1 MPLNVVSLPQSQ
13 CPAAHLVGICGS
25 GMKSLAALL
34 LDLGWSIS
42 GSDLN
47 PSESCLEW
55 LRTRG
60 IEARTGHASENVP
73 RGTELVIY
81 SAAVPAQ
88 NPERVAAR
96 AGVFPSGRTA
106 RCWVN

>member
-1 MPLNVVSLPQSQ
+1 
-13 CPAAHLVGICGS
+13 
-25 GMKSLAALL
+25 MKSLAALL
-34 LDLGWSIS
+34 QDLGWSIT

-55 LRTRG
+55 LRTRA
-60 IEARTGHASENVP
+60 IAAQVGHAAENVP
-73 RGTELVIY
+73 PGTELVIY

-96 AGVFPSGRTA
+96 AAVSPSGRTA
-106 RCWVN
+106 RCWAN